1 MEQNTDR
8 KTAAG
13 LGFIGRGL
21 GELLELKASF
31 RHRLEYLEQ
40 HRDRLSE
47 YVFNKLSHEYR
58 AYLQSVDGEV
68 ELGLSEYEIKLAEIR
83 LFSNQL
89 KLLEKSYSEKLEEL
103 SLRHSLGEFGDEQY
117 QRLCAEHEAKLKRF
131 AGSLEKYRGQ
141 KQKLEAFL
149 SRVDWRREP
158 EAAAVQA
165 VKQEPERATVTD
177 QDLTGE
183 GGRAPVAEPV
193 QGEVQPVQPDKPLDT
208 GAGPPPPPPGGDG
221 PPSSSLLELESALD
235 KAPPEPAPRPVEQ
248 PAAIE
253 APPEPEGLVEDL
265 PGQSQPPPVEEI
277 AQPAALPEPPEKDVP
292 EGEPQSD
299 GTHTPAPVPTEPEP
313 EEPVMDTSAQ
323 KPFELEVDL
332 PDVPAAMERQGQD
345 GPVTNDL
352 EALMGG
358 AVSAAQPEPESAA
371 TADTPASAG
380 EASGFDLDDI
390 FGSAPSV
397 PEQEQKP
404 APEQEP
410 SAEAGSAP
418 ETVASPEIA
427 EPVRPEQSQ
436 APAAIGNIEDELLH
450 DLAAT
455 LPADQAGEE
464 PPEPEPAEADDG
476 FDLGGLMDQ
485 AGAAAVPDSEPPL
498 PEQSRDTVSRTR
510 EPEREQS
517 EPLVEPAQAAP
528 VAEPADTPQ
537 PEQMQPS
544 ADEPRPK
551 DMEPRNDTP
560 PQPERGGGTDSL
572 VSQALQRAA
581 RESAGQN
588 ERIGAEVA
596 ADLDDGVELTADGEA
611 GEGEV
616 LLTMNQ
622 TIDAIKKK
630 TVKCPNCGTMNYAIR
645 WYCEHCESTLTAL

>member
-8 KTAAG
+8 KHVAG

-40 HRDRLSE
+40 NRDRLSE
-47 YVFNKLSHEYR
+47 YVFNKLSQEYR

-103 SLRHSLGEFGDEQY
+103 SLRHSLGEFGGEQY

-149 SRVDWRREP
+149 SRADWRREP

-165 VKQEPERATVTD
+165 VEQEPERATVTE

-183 GGRAPVAEPV
+183 IQRPAVAEPPR
-193 QGEVQPVQPDKPLDT
+193 GEAQPVQPDKP
-208 GAGPPPPPPGGDG
+208 
-221 PPSSSLLELESALD
+221 SSSLLELDSTLD
-235 KAPPEPAPRPVEQ
+235 EAPPEPARLPVEQ
-248 PAAIE
+248 PAAIDS
-253 APPEPEGLVEDL
+253 PPEPEEPVAEL
-265 PGQSQPPPVEEI
+265 PGQMGPPLVEED
-277 AQPAALPEPPEKDVP
+277 AQPAALPEPPEKVVQ
-292 EGEPQSD
+292 EREPQSA
-299 GTHTPAPVPTEPEP
+299 GAHTPAPVPTEQLPA
-313 EEPVMDTSAQ
+313 EPVMDTSAQ

-332 PDVPAAMERQGQD
+332 PDEPAVVEPQGQD
-345 GPVTNDL
+345 GPAVNDL

-358 AVSAAQPEPESAA
+358 AVSAAQPEPEAESAT
-371 TADTPASAG
+371 TADTPAGAG
-380 EASGFDLDDI
+380 EDSGFDLDDI
-390 FGSAPSV
+390 FGSAP
-397 PEQEQKP
+397 EQEQKP
-404 APEQEP
+404 ESALEPEP
-410 SAEAGSAP
+410 AAEAVSAP
-418 ETVASPEIA
+418 ETVARPEIA
-427 EPVRPEQSQ
+427 EPVQPEQSQ

-450 DLAAT
+450 DLSAT

-464 PPEPEPAEADDG
+464 PPEHEPAEADDG
-476 FDLGGLMDQ
+476 FDLGGLIDQ
-485 AGAAAVPDSEPPL
+485 AGATAVPDSEPPV
-498 PEQSRDTVSRTR
+498 PEQSQD
-510 EPEREQS
+510 EPEQEQG

-528 VAEPADTPQ
+528 QTEPPDTTL
-537 PEQMQPS
+537 PEQMPPS

-551 DMEPRNDTP
+551 DVEPREAP
-560 PQPERGGGTDSL
+560 PSEPEHGGGTDSL

-581 RESAGQN
+581 RESAGHD
-588 ERIGAEVA
+588 ERLGAEAA
-596 ADLDDGVELTADGEA
+596 ADLDDGVELTTGGEA
-611 GEGEV
+611 GDSEGEV